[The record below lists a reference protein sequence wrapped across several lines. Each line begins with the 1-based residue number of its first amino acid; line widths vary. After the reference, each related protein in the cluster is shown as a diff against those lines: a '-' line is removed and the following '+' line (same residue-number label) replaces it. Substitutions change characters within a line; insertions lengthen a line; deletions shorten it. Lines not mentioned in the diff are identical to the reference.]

1 MNVPLSFYSLPSYSA
16 WLTYVVLLS
25 ILSHYNT
32 NNQVT
37 PIIYRYIL
45 SNSKKLT
52 PGIYRAILLCALEQ
66 AAHMGLRLACVVVT
80 QRKSYKDTNSPV
92 TAVSVILF
100 LISVYQTL
108 HYVFVLRFISRKM
121 SYRNNLILD
130 VRESYLPTWPQRD
143 QMTEVFERAYLR

>member
-1 MNVPLSFYSLPSYSA
+1 
-16 WLTYVVLLS
+16 
-25 ILSHYNT
+25 
-32 NNQVT
+32 
-37 PIIYRYIL
+37 
-45 SNSKKLT
+45 
-52 PGIYRAILLCALEQ
+52 
-66 AAHMGLRLACVVVT
+66 MGLRLACVVVT